1 VSRREHAEDGQR
13 KHTARDRRTLRR
25 AAAKRKHQAL
35 EPTKVEP
42 ATITHPVR
50 R

>member
-1 VSRREHAEDGQR
+1 MSRRETREDGER
-13 KHTARDRRTLRR
+13 KHSRERRELRR
-25 AAAKRKHQAL
+25 AAVKRKHQAL

-42 ATITHPVR
+42 AVITHPVR